1 MLTYKQ
7 LLEYKA
13 GTDTLA
19 VLELLRD
26 QVQHIEDFNLFYPD
40 NAPVERCEDRWTHIC
55 RMADDLDTEI
65 ARLMTDVRD
74 AIRALEEE
82 AKK

>member
-7 LLEYKA
+7 LIEYRA
-13 GTDTLA
+13 GTDTLT

-26 QVQHIEDFNLFYPD
+26 QVSHIEDFNLFYPD
-40 NAPVERCEDRWTHIC
+40 NAPLERCENRWEHIC
-55 RMADDLDTEI
+55 RMADDLDTEL

-74 AIRALEEE
+74 AIKELEEE